1 MNPAA
6 FDHLTPEQLRQ
17 LAAQLS
23 QRVDHLE
30 TLNQRLNHELAL
42 LRRHRFAR
50 RSEQLN
56 GDQLNLLDEMIEADI
71 AAIEAELE
79 TARPEPAK
87 REPRQQ
93 PKRAPL
99 PAELPRTLILHE
111 PDSTQCA
118 CGCQLKR
125 IGEDVSEKLDYT
137 PGTFTVERHIR
148 GKWVCAACETLI

>member
-1 MNPAA
+1 
-6 FDHLTPEQLRQ
+6 
-17 LAAQLS
+17 
-23 QRVDHLE
+23 
-30 TLNQRLNHELAL
+30 
-42 LRRHRFAR
+42 
-50 RSEQLN
+50 
-56 GDQLNLLDEMIEADI
+56 MIEADI

-118 CGCQLKR
+118 CGCRSSASVKT
-125 IGEDVSEKLDYT
+125 SAKLDYT

-148 GKWVCAACETLI
+148 GKWVCAQCETLIRPQCLRR

>member
-1 MNPAA
+1 M
-6 FDHLTPEQLRQ
+6 
-17 LAAQLS
+17 S
-23 QRVDHLE
+23 QRVDRLE
-30 TLNQRLNHELAL
+30 TLNQRLNHELAV

-56 GDQLNLLDEMIEADI
+56 ADQLNLLDEMIEADI

-79 TARPEPAK
+79 AVRPKSAK
-87 REPRQQ
+87 RELRQQ

-125 IGEDVSEKLDYT
+125 IGEDVSEKLELRAINSHSHLKSVAISQRVVLFFWLGGFD
-137 PGTFTVERHIR
+137 FEV
-148 GKWVCAACETLI
+148 

>member
-1 MNPAA
+1 A
-6 FDHLTPEQLRQ
+6 
-17 LAAQLS
+17 
-23 QRVDHLE
+23 
-30 TLNQRLNHELAL
+30 
-42 LRRHRFAR
+42 
-50 RSEQLN
+50 
-56 GDQLNLLDEMIEADI
+56 DQLNLLDEMIEADI

-99 PAELPRTLILHE
+99 PAALPRTLILHE

-137 PGTFTVERHIR
+137 PGTFTVERHHVVR
-148 GKWVCAACETLI
+148 SSDC

>member
-23 QRVDHLE
+23 QRVDRLE
-30 TLNQRLNHELAL
+30 TLNQRLNHELAV

-56 GDQLNLLDEMIEADI
+56 ADQLNLLDEMVDADI

-79 TARPEPAK
+79 AARPEPAK
-87 REPRQQ
+87 RELRQQ

-99 PAELPRTLILHE
+99 PAELPRTL

-125 IGEDVSEKLDYT
+125 IGEDVSEKLELRAINSHSHLKSVAISQRVVL
-137 PGTFTVERHIR
+137 FF
-148 GKWVCAACETLI
+148 

>member
-1 MNPAA
+1 MSPAA

-30 TLNQRLNHELAL
+30 TLNQRLNHELAV

-56 GDQLNLLDEMIEADI
+56 ADQLNLLDEMIEADI

-111 PDSTQCA
+111 PAPSVPAAASSSASVKTSARSSTTPRA
-118 CGCQLKR
+118 PSPSSGISVASGSAPSVKR
-125 IGEDVSEKLDYT
+125 
-137 PGTFTVERHIR
+137 
-148 GKWVCAACETLI
+148 